1 MPIIASRPRALQT
14 LLLVAL
20 LGLANV
26 VPPAQAAS
34 DEARRETELKQL
46 RERIAEL
53 DRAMATDRRSQDS
66 LQREIES
73 AEEDLTAAARRVRKA
88 ESEVAAQTREVE
100 SAQRARA
107 AAEAQVGQ
115 RREDLARALRA
126 HYMAGSPGRMQLIFR
141 LDQLAALDRL
151 DADSSAVARALQK
164 RLADLQATIE
174 QLKIAETTLA
184 QEREALAARSA
195 ESREALAALK
205 TAQEERRGKLGQL
218 AKRGTD
224 RAAELAQARAEQG
237 RVQKLLDDLRR
248 ALKDSP
254 MKFERGTPFKSQK
267 GRLPWPLKGPLLAR
281 FGALKGGGPLT
292 WSGWWIQASS
302 GAPVRAVADGRVV
315 YVGRMQRYGLMV
327 ILDHPGQYLSLY
339 GHLDDTEV
347 EVGEVVNAGT
357 RIASAGATGG
367 HEQSGVYF
375 EIREGTN
382 AVDPRPWLVP

>member
-14 LLLVAL
+14 LLLVTL
-20 LGLANV
+20 LGLANAMPSV
-26 VPPAQAAS
+26 RAAT
-34 DEARRETELKQL
+34 DEAQRETELKQL

-73 AEEDLTAAARRVRKA
+73 AEKDLSSATRRLRKA
-88 ESEVAAQTREVE
+88 ETDVASQTREVE
-100 SAQRARA
+100 RAQHAREA
-107 AAEAQVGQ
+107 SEAQVGR

-126 HYMAGSPGRMQLIFR
+126 HYMAGSPGRMQLLFR
-141 LDQLAALDRL
+141 LDDLAALDRL
-151 DADSSAVARALQK
+151 DADSGAVARALQK

-174 QLKIAETTLA
+174 QLRVAEVTLA
-184 QEREALAARSA
+184 QERETLAERSK
-195 ESREALAALK
+195 ESREALAELK
-205 TAQEERRGKLGQL
+205 SMQGQRREKLGEL

-224 RAAELAQARAEQG
+224 RAAELTQARAEQG
-237 RVQKLLDDLRR
+237 RVQKLLEDLRQ
-248 ALKDSP
+248 ALRDSP

-267 GRLPWPLKGPLLAR
+267 GRLPWPLKGPLLAK
-281 FGALKGGGPLT
+281 FGSLKGGGPLT
-292 WSGWWIQASS
+292 WSGWWIGAPN

-339 GHLDDTEV
+339 GQVDDTDV
-347 EVGEVVNAGT
+347 EVGEVVTAGT
-357 RIASAGATGG
+357 RIATAGASGG
-367 HEQSGVYF
+367 HEENGVYF